1 MNQGARTRLDHLHG
15 VKKMKS
21 IGVRELKANISE
33 ILREVEESGEVIEVT
48 RHGQIVARLVLGSWT
63 LPVDRDANGAWSD
76 LNALA
81 TEISALWP
89 EGVTSAEAIN
99 DVRRDL

>member
-1 MNQGARTRLDHLHG
+1 
-15 VKKMKS
+15 MKS

-33 ILREVEESGEVIEVT
+33 ILREVEEAGEVIEVT
-48 RHGQIVARLVLGSWT
+48 RHGQIVARLVPGSWT
-63 LPVDRDANGAWSD
+63 VPVDRDANGAWTD

-81 TEISALWP
+81 AEISTLWP
-89 EGVTSAEAIN
+89 EGVTAADAIN

>member
-1 MNQGARTRLDHLHG
+1 VR
-15 VKKMKS
+15 S

-33 ILREVEESGEVIEVT
+33 ILREVEEAGEVIEVT
-48 RHGQIVARLVLGSWT
+48 RHGQIVARLVPGNWT
-63 LPVDRDANGAWSD
+63 VPVDRDANGAWTD

-81 TEISALWP
+81 AEISALWP
-89 EGVTSAEAIN
+89 EGVTAADAIN

>member
-1 MNQGARTRLDHLHG
+1 
-15 VKKMKS
+15 MKS

-33 ILREVEESGEVIEVT
+33 MLREVEEAGEVIEVT
-48 RHGQIVARLVLGSWT
+48 RHGHVVARLVPASSAV
-63 LPVDRDANGAWSD
+63 PVDRDANGAWTD

-81 TEISALWP
+81 AEISALWP
-89 EGVTSAEAIN
+89 EGVTAADAIN